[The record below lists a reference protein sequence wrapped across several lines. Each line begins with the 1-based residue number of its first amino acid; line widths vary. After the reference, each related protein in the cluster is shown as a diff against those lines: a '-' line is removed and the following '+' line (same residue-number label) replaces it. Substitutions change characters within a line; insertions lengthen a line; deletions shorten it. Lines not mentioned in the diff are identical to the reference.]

1 MGTLKKFWKYFLL
14 FIVMFAIIGGLTS
27 LAMRE
32 NFEEM
37 ANYEIIGK
45 SPIVT
50 VTESKSAN
58 THGYIKGTV
67 TNDTED
73 IIPLKYVKINLYDK
87 NEIYL
92 GSEYREIKNFYP
104 KETINFNINY
114 RYNNVGKIVLG
125 LTNEKTDD
133 EIYNFFSDI
142 EDDDLK
148 IALPIAGFLVLYT
161 VLP

>member
-14 FIVMFAIIGGLTS
+14 FIVMFVIIGGLTS

-32 NFEEM
+32 NFKEI
-37 ANYEIIGK
+37 ANYKIIGT
-45 SPIVT
+45 SPIIT
-50 VTESKSAN
+50 VTESEATN

-67 TNDTED
+67 TN
-73 IIPLKYVKINLYDK
+73 N
-87 NEIYL
+87 
-92 GSEYREIKNFYP
+92 

-114 RYNNVGKIVLG
+114 RYNNVDKIVVG
-125 LTNEKTDD
+125 LTDEKTKD

-142 EDDDLK
+142 EDDELA
-148 IALPIAGFLVLYT
+148 IALPIAGLLVLYT

>member
-14 FIVMFAIIGGLTS
+14 FIVMFVIIGGLTS

-32 NFEEM
+32 NFKEI
-37 ANYEIIGK
+37 ANYKIIGT
-45 SPIVT
+45 SPIIT
-50 VTESKSAN
+50 VTKSEATN

-67 TNDTED
+67 TNNTEN

-87 NEIYL
+87 DEIYL
-92 GSEYREIKNFYP
+92 GSEYQEIKNFYP

-114 RYNNVGKIVLG
+114 RYNNVDKIVVG
-125 LTNEKTDD
+125 LTDEKTKD

-142 EDDDLK
+142 EDDELA
-148 IALPIAGFLVLYT
+148 IALPIAGLLVLYT